1 MRSCSSG
8 ITRSRN
14 PLAAIFAVPNLIA
27 RWAHLYSDS
36 KALSTTIT
44 FVHFASM
51 LVSGGF
57 AIVADRDAF
66 RVSRD
71 AVPAL
76 SRDLEEMVSVHVWV
90 IGGLIMVVVSGLLMM
105 LADVHTYAT
114 STAFWIK
121 MGLFVLL
128 VANGFGRIRSEAA
141 IASGV
146 AGGWTWLRRTSMVS
160 AVLWLAVVWISTILT
175 VSS

>member
-1 MRSCSSG
+1 MAA
-8 ITRSRN
+8 I
-14 PLAAIFAVPNLIA
+14 LAAPTLIA

-36 KALSTTIT
+36 KGVSTTIT
-44 FVHFASM
+44 FLHFASM

-66 RVSRD
+66 RISRD
-71 AVPAL
+71 AAPAL
-76 SRDLEEMVSVHVWV
+76 PRDLEEMVSVHVWV
-90 IGGLIMVVVSGLLMM
+90 IGGLIIVVASGLLMM

-114 STAFWIK
+114 SIVFWIK

-141 IASGV
+141 IAGGV
-146 AGGWTWLRRTSMVS
+146 AGGWVWLRRTSVAS